1 MEDRHLGEKISMK
14 GRTNVV
20 VGSDFAREL
29 SRRAAFPCRL
39 AALEDS
45 HWIERKLGSLPE
57 GSKMEER

>member
-1 MEDRHLGEKISMK
+1 MK

-57 GSKMEER
+57 GSRMEER

>member
-1 MEDRHLGEKISMK
+1 MK

-45 HWIERKLGSLPE
+45 HWIERKLGSLPG
-57 GSKMEER
+57 GSRMQER